1 MNYFKIFTALFVFT
15 LFSCQSQEKTS
26 IIQLDAKTFDQ
37 QINASQKVQLIDVRT
52 PEEFGQEK
60 IAYAQN
66 INWNDAD
73 FAQKVASLD
82 KSQPVYLYCK
92 AGGRSHEAAQ
102 KLSEMGFT
110 KIYDLDGGIMKWN
123 SAGLGKKS
131 TEKIGMSQEDF
142 NKLLVS
148 DKKVL
153 IDFYAEWCAPCKK
166 MAPYLE
172 KMSKEMA
179 DKVTIIKIDAD
190 KNKSLLEQM
199 KIDGL
204 PTLLLYENQ
213 ELKWKHAGFISEED
227 LTKKL

>member
-1 MNYFKIFTALFVFT
+1 MNYLKHFTFVLLFT
-15 LFSCQSQEKTS
+15 LFSCQSQDNNK
-26 IIQLDAKTFDQ
+26 IVVLDAKTFSE
-37 QINASQKVQLIDVRT
+37 QINSTEKVQLIGVRT
-52 PEEFGQEK
+52 PQEYSEEN
-60 IAYAQN
+60 IANAKN

-82 KSQPVYLYCK
+82 KSKPIYVYCK
-92 AGGRSHEAAQ
+92 AGGRSNQAAQ
-102 KLSEMGFT
+102 KLAEMGFT

-131 TEKIGMSQEDF
+131 TQKVGMTQEDF
-142 NKLLVS
+142 NKLLIS

-190 KNKSLLEQM
+190 KNKSLLEEM

-213 ELKWKHAGFISEED
+213 ELKWQHSGYISEDD